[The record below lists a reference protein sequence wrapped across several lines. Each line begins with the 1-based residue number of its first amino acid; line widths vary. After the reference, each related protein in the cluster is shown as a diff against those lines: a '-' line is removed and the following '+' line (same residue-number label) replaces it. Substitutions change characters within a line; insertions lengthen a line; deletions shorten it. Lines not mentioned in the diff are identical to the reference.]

1 MSGSFPIRLSSHY
14 FLRPFQDDDKDAL
27 TKHANNKAISDNMHN
42 GFPYPFT
49 DKHAEAFIRRA
60 NAEFPYKMLAI
71 AEEDGVIGAT
81 GIWPQSDLH
90 CLNGELGYW
99 LAEAY
104 WNKGIATMT
113 VKSMLHYGFSHFG
126 LNRIFARPFPEN
138 HASRRV
144 LEKSGFRMEARLRQS
159 MVKNGVVFDELI
171 YAILKED
178 FR

>member
-1 MSGSFPIRLSSHY
+1 MSGSFPIRLSAHY
-14 FLRPFQDDDKDAL
+14 FLRPFQDDDKHAL

-42 GFPYPFT
+42 GFPYPYT
-49 DKHAEAFIRRA
+49 DMHAEAFIRRA
-60 NAEFPYKMLAI
+60 NTEFPYKMLAI
-71 AEEDGVIGAT
+71 AEEYGVIGAA

-113 VKSMLHYGFSHFG
+113 VKAMLRYGFLQFG
-126 LNRIFARPFPEN
+126 LNRIYARPFPEN
-138 HASRRV
+138 HASKRV
-144 LEKSGFRMEARLRQS
+144 LEKSGFHLEARLKQS
-159 MVKNGVVFDELI
+159 MVKNGVIFDELI

-178 FR
+178 FH